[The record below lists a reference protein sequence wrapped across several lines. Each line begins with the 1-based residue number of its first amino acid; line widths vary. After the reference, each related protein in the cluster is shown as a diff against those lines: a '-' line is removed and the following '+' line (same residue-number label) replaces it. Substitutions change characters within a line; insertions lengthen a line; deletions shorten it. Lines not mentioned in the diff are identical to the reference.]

1 MAVKR
6 GPRLRDKLS
15 YSNVMSTLCFFLLVS
30 GGVAYAAGHLG
41 KNSVGTR
48 QLKRNSVTGLK
59 VKDKSL
65 TGRDIDLA
73 TLGTV
78 PGAAD
83 AQTLGGLSATQI
95 VEASKVRCPPGTEPV
110 AGVCFESTARES
122 AGIHTALRTCA
133 EANRRLPSEAEL
145 IAFGIQHYRVQ
156 GKSEWVEPVYVSDGP
171 AEVGIAVKASKEG
184 GTGFALTQ
192 TPSTPTPYR
201 CVTPGSN

>member
-1 MAVKR
+1 LTVKQSP
-6 GPRLRDKLS
+6 GLRDRLT

-59 VKDKSL
+59 VKDKTL

-73 TLGTV
+73 TLGTT
-78 PGAAD
+78 PSATD
-83 AQTLGGLSATQI
+83 AQTLGGLSETQI

-110 AGVCFESTARES
+110 AGVCFESTAREA
-122 AGIHTALRTCA
+122 AGITAALRTCA

-145 IAFGIQHYRVQ
+145 IAFGIQHYQVQ
-156 GKSEWVEPVYVSDGP
+156 GKSEWVEPVYVSGT
-171 AEVGIAVKASKEG
+171 EMVGIALKASKEG
-184 GTGFALTQ
+184 GTGFSLTQ
-192 TPSTPTPYR
+192 VPSTPTPYR